1 MFIYLCFMVSVL
13 LKKPNIRKSAGG
25 FLLGLI
31 ELFFTFFEVDKN
43 FGSLNK
49 YICRYRHS
57 EAFL

>member
-31 ELFFTFFEVDKN
+31 ELFLTFFEVDKN
-43 FGSLNK
+43 FRSPNM
-49 YICRYRHS
+49 
-57 EAFL
+57 